1 MSCRNRAFTLM
12 ELLVVV
18 AIIGLL
24 VGVVVVSM
32 QAVRASATRSES
44 LGALRQMALAYG
56 QYTDAHRG
64 RLMPGYL
71 DESVLTQLNIRAEL
85 ENGTRLDQ
93 AYCAGGMCDAGSY
106 VWRLAPYLDNAWL
119 TFFTDSA
126 AGTQSVFVAEY
137 GDPNNPI
144 YGPSGA
150 SAYIGGIS
158 ERPSYGLNSIF
169 VGGDSFHGG
178 AGVTDRNPW
187 TGSQDKVAATRLSE
201 VKNPS
206 RLILFGP
213 AALAGTGDTYENPE
227 VGFCELRPPYLVLN
241 DPGDPSAPWE
251 EPQWKVGVGGLVE
264 QTGGQYND
272 GAGLPIA
279 RTGKD
284 LLPIAHLDGSTVV
297 IETSKLSR
305 DMRFW
310 SPFEVGLRTT
320 VAP

>member
-1 MSCRNRAFTLM
+1 MTCRNKAFTLM

-56 QYTDAHRG
+56 QYTDEHRG

-71 DESVLTQLNIRAEL
+71 DENVLTDLNISAEL
-85 ENGTRLDQ
+85 EDGTKLDQ
-93 AYCAGGMCDAGSY
+93 AFCAGGMCDAGSY
-106 VWRLAPYLDNAWL
+106 VWRLAPYLDDAWL
-119 TFFTDSA
+119 TFFTETDV
-126 AGTQSVFVAEY
+126 GTRSVFVAEY

-144 YGPSGA
+144 YGPAGA
-150 SAYIGGIS
+150 SAYAGGIS

-169 VGGDSFHGG
+169 VGGDSTHGG
-178 AGVTDRNPW
+178 ANITNRNPW
-187 TGSQDKVAATRLSE
+187 DGTEDKIAATRLSE

-206 RLILFGP
+206 RLIVFGP
-213 AALAGTGDTYENPE
+213 AAKAGTGQTYEDPE

-241 DPGDPSAPWE
+241 DASDIWE
-251 EPQWKVGVGGLVE
+251 EPQWKVGIGGLVE
-264 QTGGQYND
+264 QTPGGEYAD

-279 RTGKD
+279 RSGKD
-284 LLPIAHLDGSTVV
+284 LIPMAHLDGSTVV
-297 IETSKLSR
+297 IAISKLSR

-320 VAP
+320 AAP

>member
-1 MSCRNRAFTLM
+1 MSCRNKAFTLM

-32 QAVRASATRSES
+32 QAVRSSASRSES
-44 LGALRQMALAYG
+44 LGALRQMTLAYG
-56 QYTDAHRG
+56 QYTDEHRG

-71 DESVLTQLNIRAEL
+71 DENHLTDLNIKPKL

-93 AYCAGGMCDAGSY
+93 AFCAGGMCDAGSY
-106 VWRLAPYLDNAWL
+106 VWRLAPHLDNAWL
-119 TFFTDSA
+119 TFFTDSG
-126 AGTQSVFVAEY
+126 AGPRSVFLAEY
-137 GDPNNPI
+137 GDLNNPI
-144 YGPSGA
+144 YGPAGA
-150 SAYIGGIS
+150 SAYAGGIS

-169 VGGDSFHGG
+169 VGGDALHGG
-178 AGVTDRNPW
+178 AYVTSRNPW
-187 TGSQDKVAATRLSE
+187 DGSEDKIAATRLSE

-213 AALAGTGDTYENPE
+213 AALAGTGQTYENPE

-241 DPGDPSAPWE
+241 DTSDIWE

-264 QTGGQYND
+264 QTGGSYTG

-279 RTGKD
+279 RSGKD
-284 LLPIAHLDGSTVV
+284 LLPVAHLDGSAVV
-297 IETSKLSR
+297 VETSKLSR

-310 SPFEVGLRTT
+310 SPFEVGLRET